1 MDIGLGRAAATLESR
16 FVDLDHPVLLTGI
29 QALVRLLLEQA
40 RLDRAAGLHTGAL
53 VSGYRGSPLGGLDQE
68 LWRRGKLMAAHDI
81 RFQPGLNEDLAATM
95 LMGTQQLDAFPG
107 ANVDGAFGL
116 WYAKGPGVD
125 RSGDALHC
133 ANMAGTHRHGG
144 VLAIAGDDHGAHSST
159 YPHQTEFLFQNVL
172 IPVLNPRS
180 VQDIIDLGL
189 AGYALSR
196 YSGSW
201 VALKTTA
208 ETVEQAATVTVRSR
222 RGFAAPHYA
231 LPAHGL
237 NFDPQLRFPADRTE
251 LERRVIDERLPAV
264 LAWARAN
271 RLDRLIFGTRDATIG
286 LVTVGKAH
294 EDTLHAL
301 RLLGLERHKQIALY
315 KVALTWPLETEG
327 LQDFARGKR
336 MLFVI
341 EEKRPFVEA
350 QLRDALYHL
359 SADARPDIVGKTDAH
374 GTPLLSPL
382 MEHSPESVAVALMK
396 VLGSAGILENSQAGD
411 CFDPSRLAMTGDAAS
426 RSANATSPSALP
438 GTAALPFK
446 IPTTG
451 APALAMPTTAAP
463 GLAMPGA
470 VTTGL
475 VPTGNIERSPD
486 LLKRAP
492 AFCAGCPHST
502 STKVPEGSFATGGIG
517 CHIMALDAGDQT
529 RTYVQMGG
537 EGMPF
542 VGMAPFTDTSHTFAN
557 LGDGTYQHSGS
568 LAIRQALAAHARITF
583 KLLFNDA
590 VAMTGGQPAE
600 GAPTVPRIAAQ
611 LAAEGVRRIAVVAD
625 DAGRLPRVRDL
636 PPGTTRHGREQLV
649 AVQRALRDYDG
660 VSVLIYDQVCAT
672 EKRRRRKRGSMP
684 QAARHVVI
692 NEQVCENCGD
702 CSTQSGC
709 IAIEPVETELG
720 RKRRINPTSCNVD
733 LSCLKGFCPSFV
745 TLAGPPAAPAI
756 DPQWKQREAGLAA
769 GLRQPLLPDTTLPGS
784 SARGQVWRGLFAG
797 IGGGGI
803 VTAGAILAMAA
814 HLEGR
819 EVRTLDF
826 TGLAQKNG
834 AVVAHVQIADTPTDL
849 DVVRI
854 PLGTADL
861 MIAADLAVGCAPGVL
876 ERANKG
882 AAVIGNVDL
891 AATAAFKQDPR
902 LPIDAVLHR
911 RTIERATDPAKSVWL
926 HGVRIAETLFGHAQ
940 AMNTLLLGVAWQ
952 RGLVPVGQAAL
963 LRAIELNGADME
975 LNRRAFLWGRI
986 LADRP
991 ELADEILRPK
1001 NAHAPAATI
1010 EELVAT
1016 RAAFLM
1022 DYQSQRYADRYRGL
1036 MNDVLARESAVFGR
1050 PGKLS
1055 LAAAEGLFRV
1065 MAYKDEYE
1073 VARLHAE
1080 AAYGDK
1086 PVFHLAPPLLAP
1098 TDPASGRPRKMAVP
1112 GWLALPLFRALR
1124 HGKVLRGTR
1133 LDPFGWLAERRQER
1147 ALRDTYVADLQ
1158 AALAALRPDT
1168 LDTAVALAAL
1178 PDMVRGFGPVKDA
1191 NRVKAEAR
1199 RKTLLARL
1207 AAAARPMAMAAE

>member
-40 RLDRAAGLHTGAL
+40 RLDRVAGLHTGAL

-68 LWRRGKLMAAHDI
+68 LWRRAKLLAAHEI
-81 RFQPGLNEDLAATM
+81 KFQPGLNEDLAATM
-95 LMGTQQLDAFPG
+95 LTGTQQLDAFPG
-107 ANVDGAFGL
+107 ARVDGAFGL

-133 ANMAGTHRHGG
+133 ANMAGTSRHGG
-144 VLAIAGDDHGAHSST
+144 VLAIPGDDHGAHSST
-159 YPHQTEFLFQNVL
+159 YPHQTEFLFQNVF
-172 IPVLNPRS
+172 IPVLNPGS
-180 VQDIIDLGL
+180 AQEIIDFGL

-196 YSGSW
+196 YSGLW
-201 VALKTTA
+201 IALKTTA

-222 RGFAAPHYA
+222 RGFVVPDH
-231 LPAHGL
+231 PVPSHGL
-237 NFDPQLRFPADRTE
+237 NFDPRLRFPADRTE

-271 RLDRLIFGTRDATIG
+271 RLDRLVSGTRDAPIG

-294 EDTLHAL
+294 DDTMHAL
-301 RLLGLERHKQIALY
+301 RRLGLEHDTHVAVY

-327 LQDFARGKR
+327 LRDFARGKR
-336 MLFVI
+336 VLFVI
-341 EEKRPFVEA
+341 EEKRSFVES

-359 SADARPDIVGKTDAH
+359 PADARPDIVGKTDAR
-374 GTPLLSPL
+374 GAPLLSPL
-382 MEHSPESVAVALMK
+382 MELSPESVAAGLAR
-396 VLGSAGILENSQAGD
+396 VLGACGLIG
-411 CFDPSRLAMTGDAAS
+411 DPSTAGNNLPIALREGAGGRGSGGTDQRPPSLFLNERL
-426 RSANATSPSALP
+426 
-438 GTAALPFK
+438 
-446 IPTTG
+446 IQ
-451 APALAMPTTAAP
+451 PA
-463 GLAMPGA
+463 
-470 VTTGL
+470 
-475 VPTGNIERSPD
+475 IERPAD
-486 LLKRAP
+486 LLHRAP

-542 VGMAPFTDTSHTFAN
+542 VGMAPFTDTRHTFAN

-568 LAIRQALAAHARITF
+568 LAIRQALAARARITF

-611 LAAEGVRRIAVVAD
+611 LASEGVQRIAVVAD
-625 DAGRLPRVRDL
+625 DADRLPRARDL
-636 PPGTTRHGREQLV
+636 PPGSTRHAREELD
-649 AVQRALRDYDG
+649 AVQRDLRDYDG

-672 EKRRRRKRGSMP
+672 EKRRRRKRGSMA
-684 QAARHVVI
+684 QAPRHVVI

-745 TLAGPPAAPAI
+745 TIAGPRAAPAV
-756 DPQWKQREAGLAA
+756 DPQWEQREAALALA
-769 GLRQPLLPDTTLPGS
+769 LPQPRLPDTTL
-784 SARGQVWRGLFAG
+784 WRGLFAG

-803 VTAGAILAMAA
+803 VTSGAILAMAA

-834 AVVAHVQIADTPTDL
+834 AVVAHVQIADIAAAL

-876 ERANKG
+876 ERAAKSG
-882 AAVIGNVDL
+882 AVVGNLDL

-902 LPIDAVLHR
+902 LPIDAALHR
-911 RTIERATDPAKSVWL
+911 RTIERATDAGRSMWL

-940 AMNTLLLGVAWQ
+940 AMNTLLLGAAWQ
-952 RGLVPVGQAAL
+952 RGLIPVGHAAL
-963 LRAIELNGADME
+963 LRAIELNGAEVE

-991 ELADEILRPK
+991 ELADIILRPTIK
-1001 NAHAPAATI
+1001 AVPATI
-1010 EELVAT
+1010 EDLIEV
-1016 RAAFLM
+1016 RAAFLTL
-1022 DYQSQRYADRYRGL
+1022 YQSRDYADSYRG
-1036 MNDVLARESAVFGR
+1036 MMRDVIARERAVFGHS
-1050 PGKLS
+1050 GKLS
-1055 LAAAEGLFRV
+1055 RAAAEGLFRV

-1080 AAYGDK
+1080 TSYAAK
-1086 PVFHLAPPLLAP
+1086 PVFHLAPPLIAR
-1098 TDPASGRPRKMAVP
+1098 TDPATGRPRKMAVP
-1112 GWLALPLFRALR
+1112 GWLALPLFRVLR
-1124 HGKVLRGTR
+1124 HGKALRGSK
-1133 LDPFGWLAERRQER
+1133 LDPFGWLAERRHER
-1147 ALRDTYVADLQ
+1147 ALRDSYVDGLR
-1158 AALAALRPDT
+1158 AALAVLRPDT
-1168 LDTAVALAAL
+1168 LDTAVALAEL
-1178 PDMVRGFGPVKDA
+1178 PDMIRGFGPVKEV
-1191 NRVKAEAR
+1191 NRRKAEAR
-1199 RKTLLARL
+1199 CEMLLARL
-1207 AAAARPMAMAAE
+1207 TAPAPQMAMAAA

>member
-29 QALVRLLLEQA
+29 QALVRLLLEQS

-68 LWRRGKLMAAHDI
+68 LWRRAKLLAAHDI
-81 RFQPGLNEDLAATM
+81 HFQPGVNEDLAATM

-107 ANVDGAFGL
+107 AHVDGAFGL

-133 ANMAGTHRHGG
+133 ANMAGTSRHGG
-144 VLAIAGDDHGAHSST
+144 VLAIPGDDHGAHSST
-159 YPHQTEFLFQNVL
+159 YPHQTEFLFQNVFM
-172 IPVLNPRS
+172 PVLNPGS
-180 VQDIIDLGL
+180 VQDIIDFGL

-196 YSGSW
+196 YSGLW

-208 ETVEQAATVTVRSR
+208 ETVEQAATLAVRSR
-222 RGFAAPHYA
+222 RGFVTPDHAIP
-231 LPAHGL
+231 PHGL
-237 NFDPQLRFPADRTE
+237 NFDPHLRFPADRTE

-271 RLDRLIFGTRDATIG
+271 RLDRLVSGTRDAPVG

-301 RLLGLERHKQIALY
+301 RLLRLEGHPQIALY

-327 LQDFARGKR
+327 LRDFARGKR
-336 MLFVI
+336 ALFVI

-359 SADARPDIVGKTDAH
+359 PADARPDIIGKTDAL
-374 GTPLLSPL
+374 GAPLLSPL
-382 MEHSPESVAVALMK
+382 MELSPESVAAALVK
-396 VLGSAGILENSQAGD
+396 VLGDAGIAPDNQAGD
-411 CFDPSRLAMTGDAAS
+411 CFGAAHLAMTG
-426 RSANATSPSALP
+426 
-438 GTAALPFK
+438 G
-446 IPTTG
+446 
-451 APALAMPTTAAP
+451 
-463 GLAMPGA
+463 
-470 VTTGL
+470 
-475 VPTGNIERSPD
+475 IERSPD
-486 LLKRAP
+486 LLRRAP

-502 STKVPEGSFATGGIG
+502 STKVPDGSFATGGIG

-542 VGMAPFTDTSHTFAN
+542 VGMAPFTDTPHTFAN

-611 LAAEGVRRIAVVAD
+611 LAAEGVQRIAVVAD
-625 DAGRLPRVRDL
+625 DADRLPGARDL
-636 PPGTTRHGREQLV
+636 PPGTTRHTRDELD
-649 AVQRALRDYDG
+649 AVQRALRDYEG
-660 VSVLIYDQVCAT
+660 VSVMIYDQVCAT
-672 EKRRRRKRGSMP
+672 EKRRRRKRGSMAQP
-684 QAARHVVI
+684 ARHVVI

-709 IAIEPVETELG
+709 IAIEPVETTLG

-745 TLAGPPAAPAI
+745 TLAGPPAVPAI
-756 DPQWKQREAGLAA
+756 DPQWQQREDALAQA
-769 GLRQPLLPDTTLPGS
+769 LPQPALPQTTP
-784 SARGQVWRGLFAG
+784 WRGLFAG

-826 TGLAQKNG
+826 TGMAQKNG
-834 AVVAHVQIADTPTDL
+834 AVVAHVQIADTAAEL

-861 MIAADLAVGCAPGVL
+861 MIAADLAVGCAAGVL
-876 ERANKG
+876 ERAAKSG
-882 AAVIGNVDL
+882 AVVGNLDL

-911 RTIERATDPAKSVWL
+911 RTIERSTDANRSVWL

-952 RGLVPVGQAAL
+952 RGLVPVGQASL
-963 LRAIELNGADME
+963 LRAIELNGADMA

-991 ELADEILRPK
+991 ELADEILRPTTMTL
-1001 NAHAPAATI
+1001 PATI
-1010 EELVAT
+1010 EDLVEA
-1016 RAAFLM
+1016 RAASLTQ
-1022 DYQSQRYADRYRGL
+1022 YQSRAYADSYRGL
-1036 MNDVLARESAVFGR
+1036 MRDVIARERTVFGQ

-1055 LAAAEGLFRV
+1055 RAAAEGLFRV

-1080 AAYGDK
+1080 ASYGDK
-1086 PVFHLAPPLLAP
+1086 PVFHLAPPLLAR
-1098 TDPASGRPRKMAVP
+1098 TDPATGRPRKMAVP

-1133 LDPFGWLAERRQER
+1133 LDPFGWLAERRHER
-1147 ALRDTYVADLQ
+1147 ALRDTYVGDLRTV
-1158 AALAALRPDT
+1158 LAALRPDA
-1168 LDTAVALAAL
+1168 LDTAVALAEL
-1178 PDMVRGFGPVKDA
+1178 PDMIRGFGPVKDT
-1191 NRVKAEAR
+1191 NRVKADAR
-1199 RKTLLARL
+1199 REMLLARL
-1207 AAAARPMAMAAE
+1207 VAAPREMALAAE